1 MNNFCGM
8 GRLTHDPELREME
21 TGSKVC
27 RFSIAINRDY
37 KNKQGE
43 YEADFIN
50 CVAFD
55 KRAEFIQKY
64 FGKGSMIGV
73 TGRVQTRKWDKD
85 GETRYATEI
94 IVNGVTFAS
103 EKKSASQ
110 TPAETAQSDNE
121 FPGLEMDTNSD
132 DLPF

>member
-8 GRLTHDPELREME
+8 GRLTRDPEVRETE
-21 TGSKVC
+21 TGTKVC
-27 RFSIAINRDY
+27 HFSIAINRDF
-37 KNKQGE
+37 KNRDGE
-43 YEADFIN
+43 YEADFLN

-55 KRAEFIQKY
+55 KRAEFIDQY

-73 TGRVQTRKWDKD
+73 VGRVQTRKWDKD

-94 IVNGVTFAS
+94 VVSGTSFAG
-103 EKKSASQ
+103 EKKNSDR
-110 TPAETAQSDNE
+110 AQAMADVPPME
-121 FPGLEMDTNSD
+121 GMDEQED